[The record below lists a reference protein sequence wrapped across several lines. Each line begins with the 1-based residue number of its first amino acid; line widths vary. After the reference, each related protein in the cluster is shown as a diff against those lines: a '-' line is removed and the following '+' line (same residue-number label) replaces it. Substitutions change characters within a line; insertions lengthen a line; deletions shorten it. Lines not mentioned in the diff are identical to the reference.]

1 MKNLIAQGTLKLG
14 NIEGVG
20 EFQKGSD
27 VFCKLGSF
35 LSTIITTITVVAGLA
50 FVLYFIVG
58 GLKWITS
65 SGDKSKAEE
74 AKSELT
80 QGAIGL
86 IVVLVSYFIVGIIGG
101 VLGVDILSPIKVLFG
116 GTSPCP

>member
-1 MKNLIAQGTLKLG
+1 MTKLIAQGTIELG
-14 NIEGVG
+14 PIRGVG
-20 EFQKGSD
+20 EFQKGGSEA
-27 VFCKLGSF
+27 FRQLGSF
-35 LSTIITTITVVAGLA
+35 ISTIITAITVVAGLA
-50 FVLYFIVG
+50 FLLYFMLG

-101 VLGVDILSPIKVLFG
+101 VLGFDILSPLKTLG
-116 GTSPCP
+116 L